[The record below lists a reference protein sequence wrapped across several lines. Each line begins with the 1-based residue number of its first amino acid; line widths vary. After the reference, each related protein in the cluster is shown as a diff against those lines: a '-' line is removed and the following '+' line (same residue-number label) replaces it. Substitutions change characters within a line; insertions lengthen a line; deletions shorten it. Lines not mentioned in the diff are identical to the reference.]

1 MLQWTLGYM
10 CLFLIL
16 TIFNSRIV
24 DNLVFNSLD
33 FFLFYLTTFL
43 YNFVNIRRNPMLL
56 NEWPSTLNRLKKNAR
71 TSTYRWW
78 THTMS
83 HLPQLWSSQV
93 YENYRKSSFPLQ
105 FITTFKIKKRNLSG
119 PETTGISWRWVS
131 KKKPS
136 SLRSKVK
143 LVRKIINITGK
154 WCWS

>member
-10 CLFLIL
+10 CLFLTL
-16 TIFNSRIV
+16 AIFNSRIV

-33 FFLFYLTTFL
+33 FFLYFYLTAFL

-56 NEWPSTLNRLKKNAR
+56 NEWPSTSNRLKKNVR

-78 THTMS
+78 TYAMS
-83 HLPQLWSSQV
+83 HLPQLWSSWV

-119 PETTGISWRWVS
+119 PETIGNLWEMGKQKEAIKS
-131 KKKPS
+131 KK
-136 SLRSKVK
+136 
-143 LVRKIINITGK
+143 
-154 WCWS
+154 